1 MKKIFF
7 LGLLFLCS
15 ETIMSQNISAEIK
28 FEKDF
33 IDYGTIEPSS
43 EGTRVFTFINNGNA
57 PLIIKNVQS
66 SCGCT
71 IPKKPEAPIDPG
83 KKGEILVRYD
93 TNRIGMF
100 SKSIIVTSNANSN
113 PIVTLKIS
121 GIVAVKGK

>member
-1 MKKIFF
+1 VKKIFF

-15 ETIMSQNISAEIK
+15 ETIISQNISAEIK
-28 FEKDF
+28 FEKEF

-71 IPKKPEAPIDPG
+71 IPKKPEVPIDPG

-93 TNRIGMF
+93 TNRIGVF

>member
-7 LGLLFLCS
+7 LGLLLFCS
-15 ETIMSQNISAEIK
+15 ETIISQNISAEIK
-28 FEKDF
+28 FEKEF

-83 KKGEILVRYD
+83 GKGEILVRYD

-121 GIVAVKGK
+121 GIVAAKGK

>member
-7 LGLLFLCS
+7 LGLLLFCS
-15 ETIMSQNISAEIK
+15 ETIISQNISAEIK
-28 FEKDF
+28 FEKEF

-43 EGTRVFTFINNGNA
+43 EGTRIFTFINNGNA

-71 IPKKPEAPIDPG
+71 IPKKPEVPIDPG

-93 TNRIGMF
+93 TNRIGVF

-121 GIVAVKGK
+121 GIVAAKGK

>member
-7 LGLLFLCS
+7 LGLLLFCS
-15 ETIMSQNISAEIK
+15 ETIISQNISAEIK
-28 FEKDF
+28 FEKEF

-43 EGTRVFTFINNGNA
+43 EGTRIFTFINNGNA

>member
-7 LGLLFLCS
+7 LGLLLFCS
-15 ETIMSQNISAEIK
+15 ETIISQNISAEIK
-28 FEKDF
+28 FEKEF

-43 EGTRVFTFINNGNA
+43 EGTRIFTFINNGNA

-71 IPKKPEAPIDPG
+71 IPKKPKAPIDPG

-100 SKSIIVTSNANSN
+100 SKSIIVTSNANTN

-121 GIVAVKGK
+121 GIVAAKGK

>member
-15 ETIMSQNISAEIK
+15 ETIISQNISAEIK
-28 FEKDF
+28 FEKEF
-33 IDYGTIEPSS
+33 IDYGIIEPSS
-43 EGTRVFTFINNGNA
+43 EGTRIFTFINNGNA

-71 IPKKPEAPIDPG
+71 IPKKPKAPIDPG
-83 KKGEILVRYD
+83 EKGEILVRYD
-93 TNRIGMF
+93 TNRIGVF

-121 GIVAVKGK
+121 GIVAVKGN

>member
-15 ETIMSQNISAEIK
+15 ETIISQNISAEIK

-93 TNRIGMF
+93 TNRIGVF

>member
-7 LGLLFLCS
+7 LGLLLFCS
-15 ETIMSQNISAEIK
+15 ETIISQNISAEIK
-28 FEKDF
+28 FEKEF

-93 TNRIGMF
+93 TNRIGVF